1 MSEKSEPTHQSQL
14 TSPAEP
20 KKPGSSSPTSEA
32 SSRLGLLAFTV
43 DADTA
48 EIVKLESVDSFGAR
62 HELSDEEKAKLAIDK
77 KDKLETL
84 FEQTFEAGIACVLGG
99 AVEHY
104 DPRESKEDEDLRH
117 FLIRS
122 LMKKSPATDVLRRD
136 VISRA
141 ALQTLIEDTIKG
153 RSSGQKGSSTSRI

>member
-1 MSEKSEPTHQSQL
+1 MTEKSE
-14 TSPAEP
+14 PAEP
-20 KKPGSSSPTSEA
+20 KKQGSSSPTSEA
-32 SSRLGLLAFTV
+32 SSRPGLLAFTV

-48 EIVKLESVDSFGAR
+48 EIVKLESVDSFGA
-62 HELSDEEKAKLAIDK
+62 HHDLSDEEKARLATDK

-99 AVEHY
+99 AVEQD

-136 VISRA
+136 VVSRA

-153 RSSGQKGSSTSRI
+153 GSSGQKGSSTSRI